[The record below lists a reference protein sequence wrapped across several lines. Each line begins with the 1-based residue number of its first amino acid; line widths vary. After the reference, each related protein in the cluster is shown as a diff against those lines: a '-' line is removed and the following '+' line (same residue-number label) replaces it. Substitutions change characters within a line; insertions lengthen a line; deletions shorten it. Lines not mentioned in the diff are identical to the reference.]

1 MAQNFYSFLVD
12 NDIVG
17 IRRNDKGEWFVS
29 FCRPATGAE
38 KTAFAAQVVSN
49 ANHTAVHK

>member
-1 MAQNFYSFLVD
+1 MAQNFYSLLVD

-29 FCRPATGAE
+29 FSRPATTAE
-38 KTAFAAQVVSN
+38 KAAFAARVVSSS
-49 ANHTAVHK
+49 NHTAIHK